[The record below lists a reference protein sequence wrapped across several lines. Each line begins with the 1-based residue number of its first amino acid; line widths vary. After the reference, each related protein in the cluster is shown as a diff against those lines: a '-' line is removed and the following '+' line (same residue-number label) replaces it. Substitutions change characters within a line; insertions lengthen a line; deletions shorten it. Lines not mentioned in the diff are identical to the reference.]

1 MVARK
6 KTEEQA
12 EIAEIKEELAENT
25 GCISRDLEPVK
36 ETPYDRHVSMML
48 ERSNVAEKAMKGL
61 DRAMINK
68 ALLLLEASGEGAGD
82 LKIKQI
88 ETAIEIY
95 KAVQIL

>member
-6 KTEEQA
+6 KVDEQA
-12 EIAEIKEELAENT
+12 EITAENN
-25 GCISRDLEPVK
+25 GCMSIEKPEEVIP
-36 ETPYDRHVSMML
+36 TPYERHVSMMLL
-48 ERSNVAEKAMKGL
+48 ERSNVAEKAMKAL
-61 DRAMINK
+61 DRAMLNK

>member
-12 EIAEIKEELAENT
+12 EITAENN
-25 GCISRDLEPVK
+25 GCMSREKPEEVTP
-36 ETPYDRHVSMML
+36 TPYERHVSMML
-48 ERSNVAEKAMKGL
+48 ERSNVAEEAMKAL

-68 ALLLLEASGEGAGD
+68 ALLLLAASGEGAGD

>member
-6 KTEEQA
+6 KVDEQA
-12 EIAEIKEELAENT
+12 EITAENN
-25 GCISRDLEPVK
+25 GCMIIEKPEEVMP
-36 ETPYDRHVSMML
+36 TPYERHVSMML
-48 ERSNVAEKAMKGL
+48 ERSNVAEKAMKAL
-61 DRAMINK
+61 DRAMLNK

>member
-12 EIAEIKEELAENT
+12 EIAETKEELAENN
-25 GCISRDLEPVK
+25 GCISGDLVAVN
-36 ETPYDRHVSMML
+36 ETPYERHVSMML
-48 ERSNVAEKAMKGL
+48 ERSNAAEKAMKKL
-61 DRAMINK
+61 DQAMINK
-68 ALLLLEASGEGAGD
+68 ALTLLEASGEGAGD

-95 KAVQIL
+95 KAVQVL

>member
-6 KTEEQA
+6 KVDEQA
-12 EIAEIKEELAENT
+12 EITAENN
-25 GCISRDLEPVK
+25 GCMSIENPEEVIP
-36 ETPYDRHVSMML
+36 TPYDRHVSMML
-48 ERSNVAEKAMKGL
+48 ERSNAAENAMKAL

>member
-12 EIAEIKEELAENT
+12 EITAENN
-25 GCISRDLEPVK
+25 GCMSRENPEPEEVTP
-36 ETPYDRHVSMML
+36 TPYERHVSMML
-48 ERSNVAEKAMKGL
+48 ERSNIAEKAMKAL

>member
-1 MVARK
+1 MVTRK
-6 KTEEQA
+6 KVDEQA
-12 EIAEIKEELAENT
+12 EITAENN
-25 GCISRDLEPVK
+25 GCMSIEKPEEVIS
-36 ETPYDRHVSMML
+36 TPYERHVSMML
-48 ERSNVAEKAMKGL
+48 ERSNVAEKAMKAL

-68 ALLLLEASGEGAGD
+68 ALLLLEASGDGACD